1 MKGFTLSYSLDISW
15 NIIQSSFLLA
25 LASLMIALMI
35 LNGSRVE
42 PSGKPTWLPPWSIL
56 CLTIMDESLLFISL
70 TNALRVVSRRVIGLV
85 RFNSHSQSAGFG
97 IGYTVACF
105 QAVGIS
111 LWIQHKLT
119 NCQSAELMCEAIW
132 R

>member
-1 MKGFTLSYSLDISW
+1 
-15 NIIQSSFLLA
+15 
-25 LASLMIALMI
+25 
-35 LNGSRVE
+35 
-42 PSGKPTWLPPWSIL
+42 
-56 CLTIMDESLLFISL
+56 MDESLLFISL

-85 RFNSHSQSAGFG
+85 RFKSHSRSAGFG

-119 NCQSAELMCEAIW
+119 NCQSAELICEPIW
-132 R
+132 RSISLEIPEGPAALPKGNVRRMSDHSS